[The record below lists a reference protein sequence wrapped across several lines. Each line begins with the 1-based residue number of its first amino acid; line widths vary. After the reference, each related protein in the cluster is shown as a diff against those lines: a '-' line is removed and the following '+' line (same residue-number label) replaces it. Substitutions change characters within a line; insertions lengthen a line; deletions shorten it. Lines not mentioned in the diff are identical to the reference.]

1 MYIGKIVKIKAMG
14 VSEENS
20 SGRSKGQQNNRGGVN
35 VLKYMVVT
43 AAVFHLERSALNVCL
58 LEKTLFKL
66 VTLATFQSSMGPYVA
81 RTVFLAVP
89 PLIQSDTT
97 LRRPVPAPLCDA
109 SPFGTASDP
118 NGPVAQYF
126 NLQNNPV
133 DAVQSLVP
141 QVHALSF
148 AALASLIAHAATFAH
163 LSTDAQQN
171 NPLDSVQSLVPHTQL
186 PVFAALPSVTVHVGK
201 TQFNLAFSFGL
212 YAADGQFWQALALT
226 KGFNSG
232 DAMYVPAP
240 QQPYRAVLKPRLL
253 NALLPPIKDNHA
265 PPHKVR
271 LKPLL

>member
-1 MYIGKIVKIKAMG
+1 MD
-14 VSEENS
+14 
-20 SGRSKGQQNNRGGVN
+20 
-35 VLKYMVVT
+35 VLAYMVVT
-43 AAVFHLERSALNVCL
+43 FVVFHLERSALNVPL
-58 LEKTLFKL
+58 LRKTLFKL
-66 VTLATFQSSMGPYVA
+66 VTLATFQSSMGPYVT
-81 RTVFLAVP
+81 RTVFLAAP

-97 LRRPVPAPLCDA
+97 LRRPVPRLPVDP
-109 SPFGTASDP
+109 SPFGNGFVP

-126 NLQNNPV
+126 NWQNNPV

-148 AALASLIAHAATFAH
+148 AALASLTAHAATFAH

-171 NPLDSVQSLVPHTQL
+171 NPLDAVQSLVPHAQL
-186 PVFAALPSVTVHVGK
+186 PVFVALPSVTVHVGR

-212 YAADGQFWQALALT
+212 YAADGQFWQALGLA

-232 DAMYVPAP
+232 DAMYVPAS
-240 QQPYRAVLKPRLL
+240 QQPYLAVLKPRLL